1 MLISNYI
8 LSTYGENKMD
18 IIKNTTQEAETT
30 GREIMLYQINNSCE
44 DAPAYCCFFW
54 LSFFLFILGK
64 FLIMK

>member
-54 LSFFLFILGK
+54 LSFFIS
-64 FLIMK
+64 IW